1 MLRYNFLKKKEDLF
15 KRFTG
20 LTLKEFDLVF
30 EEVKLKY
37 PEHEKKRLER
47 EDRQRAIGAG
57 RPFSLDLRNRLLMLL
72 VYYRMYTTCILTS
85 FLFDIDAGNVCRDIK
100 MLEPLVKDC
109 IPLPQ
114 KIHKTVKK
122 IGKVEELEKLF
133 PELLAIVDATEQE
146 IPRPKNKRRRKNYYS
161 GKKKRHT
168 VKTQIVVNTDGLI
181 VHKTNHVQGK
191 KHDYDVY
198 KKDTPFIPPEIEM
211 EGDLGYQGI
220 KKDFPD
226 RKTKL
231 PVKKKKGKSLTKKEK
246 RYNRKLAKE
255 RIVVEHSIGKLKQFK
270 ILGTKFRNNLHRYDD
285 VFSIVC
291 GFVNLRIL

>member
-1 MLRYNFLKKKEDLF
+1 MLKYSFLKKKSELF

-20 LTLKEFDLVF
+20 LTVEEFDFVF
-30 EEVKLKY
+30 EKVKSKH
-37 PEHEKKRLER
+37 PECEKKRLGR
-47 EDRQRAIGAG
+47 KDRQRAIGAG

-72 VYYRMYTTCILTS
+72 VYYRMYTTCVLTS
-85 FLFDIDAGNVCRDIK
+85 FLFGIDAGNVCRDIK
-100 MLEPLVKDC
+100 MLEPLVKKC

-114 KIHKTVKK
+114 KIHKKIKK

-168 VKTQIVVNTDGLI
+168 VKTQIVVNTGGLI
-181 VHKTNHVQGK
+181 VHKTKHVRGR

-198 KKDTPFIPPEIEM
+198 KKDTPSMPPEIKI
-211 EGDLGYQGI
+211 EGDLGYQGM

-270 ILGTKFRNNLHRYDD
+270 ILGTKFRNNLRRYDD
-285 VFSIVC
+285 MFSIVC
-291 GFVNLRIL
+291 GFVNLRIW